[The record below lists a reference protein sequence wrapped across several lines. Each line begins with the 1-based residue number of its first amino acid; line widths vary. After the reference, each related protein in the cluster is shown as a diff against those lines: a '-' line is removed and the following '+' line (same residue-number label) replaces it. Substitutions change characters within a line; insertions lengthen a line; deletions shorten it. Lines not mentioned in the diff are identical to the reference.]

1 MNPAVSTNFNTI
13 FSNNMSS
20 DDNSW
25 TSGLTMEP
33 SWGNFF
39 GSLIMMILFV
49 VASTIVFLIFK
60 EVKDDG
66 YDTLGIFITI
76 MIFIALLL
84 SLSGTAYLV
93 YLTITTFPL

>member
-13 FSNNMSS
+13 FLNNMSS

-25 TSGLTMEP
+25 TSGLTMAP

-39 GSLIMMILFV
+39 GSLIMMLLFV
-49 VASTIVFLIFK
+49 ALSTIIFLIFK
-60 EVKDDG
+60 EFKDDN
-66 YDTLGIFITI
+66 YDILGISIII

-84 SLSGTAYLV
+84 SLAGTAYLV
-93 YLTITTFPL
+93 YLTITTFPV

>member
-39 GSLIMMILFV
+39 VSLIMMILFV
-49 VASTIVFLIFK
+49 ALSIVTFLLFK
-60 EVKDDG
+60 AVKDTTSDV
-66 YDTLGIFITI
+66 LGISMTI
-76 MIFIALLL
+76 LTFTVLLIIVTF
-84 SLSGTAYLV
+84 TAYLS
-93 YLTITTFPL
+93 YLTITTFPV